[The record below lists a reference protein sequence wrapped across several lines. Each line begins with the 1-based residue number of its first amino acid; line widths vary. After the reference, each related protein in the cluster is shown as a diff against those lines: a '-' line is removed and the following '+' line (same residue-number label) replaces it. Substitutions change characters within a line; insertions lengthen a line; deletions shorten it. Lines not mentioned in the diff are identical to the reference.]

1 MGARMEKLRQWLS
14 HPLTLLLGLVGT
26 VASILSVVFYLQSME
41 NRELTFLVNP
51 VRTTVVKAGQTSRLK
66 VSIEGRDL
74 TNDITALQVA
84 FWNAGKRPIR
94 RGEILEPIVLS
105 TGSGHPILEATL
117 RKSSRQVT
125 HIALGAAHVENGDLG
140 VSWDILES
148 ADGGVLQLIYEGDP
162 SVPLQI
168 QGIVEGQRSIRVRT
182 PPQKIPTSERSGPS
196 VSRLKLS
203 ICLLGGV
210 ILANVLLLVL
220 DKEQRHG
227 ISLALSCLVI
237 MVVLFMIA
245 IQIWQYNQTASPIP
259 F

>member
-1 MGARMEKLRQWLS
+1 
-14 HPLTLLLGLVGT
+14 
-26 VASILSVVFYLQSME
+26 ME

-51 VRTTVVKAGQTSRLK
+51 VRTTVVKAGQASRLK
-66 VSIEGRDL
+66 VSLEAREL

-105 TGSGHPILEATL
+105 TGSGHPILEGTL

-125 HIALGAAHVENGDLG
+125 QIALGAARVTNGDLG

-148 ADGGVLQLIYEGDP
+148 ADGGVLQLIYEGDT

-168 QGIVEGQRSIRVRT
+168 RGIVEGQRSIRVRT
-182 PPQKIPTSERSGPS
+182 PPQRIPTPERGHASA
-196 VSRLKLS
+196 S
-203 ICLLGGV
+203 IRRISIFTAGGA
-210 ILANVLLLVL
+210 ILMMVLLVVL

-227 ISLALSCLVI
+227 IRLAFSCLAI
-237 MVVLFMIA
+237 MCMLYIAA
-245 IQIWQYNQTASPIP
+245 IQIWQYYQTASPIP